1 MARAKPYHFCS
12 ETRRTRKDG
21 PSPPDSARDT
31 RSRFLAGLA
40 ARLGMTASWESWQ
53 NLVKSLE
60 VGFLDQVVDSLGEI
74 NWLIC
79 PIYPM
84 QYDIMGI

>member
-1 MARAKPYHFCS
+1 
-12 ETRRTRKDG
+12 
-21 PSPPDSARDT
+21 
-31 RSRFLAGLA
+31 
-40 ARLGMTASWESWQ
+40 MTASWESWQ

-74 NWLIC
+74 NRLIC